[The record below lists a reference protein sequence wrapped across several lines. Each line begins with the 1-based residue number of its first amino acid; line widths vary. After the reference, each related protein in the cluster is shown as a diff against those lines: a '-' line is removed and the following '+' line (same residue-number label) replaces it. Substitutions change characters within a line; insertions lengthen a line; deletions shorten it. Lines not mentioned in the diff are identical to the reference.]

1 MTCMYLSWWG
11 GNHCMFF
18 FTLPLFVCI
27 DLCYLNWCNQ
37 IRNPTWLL
45 LQRVAKL
52 VIGQG
57 LFSQVRVLLTR
68 STACLDLISH
78 TFCMKY
84 ILRTRRWKVRGM
96 KKVSRKVPNYNS
108 FFWYTI
114 FKLLFN
120 KTKDSNLQSFFPL
133 QVRAINENKLGAW
146 VWHE

>member
-1 MTCMYLSWWG
+1 MTKNRKQIYGMNKTVTYLSWWG

-68 STACLDLISH
+68 SAACLDLISH
-78 TFCMKY
+78 R
-84 ILRTRRWKVRGM
+84 ILFAWNTTRRWKVRGM
-96 KKVSRKVPNYNS
+96 KMRREIPNSNSQLFLIYNL
-108 FFWYTI
+108 YLHI
-114 FKLLFN
+114 
-120 KTKDSNLQSFFPL
+120 QI
-133 QVRAINENKLGAW
+133 A
-146 VWHE
+146 VW

>member
-1 MTCMYLSWWG
+1 MTKNRKQIYGMNKTVTYLSWWG

-68 STACLDLISH
+68 STACFDLISH
-78 TFCMKY
+78 TLYFLHEIGNVDGNLEITKGNQCKASQHWDTDTMHRS
-84 ILRTRRWKVRGM
+84 IC
-96 KKVSRKVPNYNS
+96 
-108 FFWYTI
+108 
-114 FKLLFN
+114 
-120 KTKDSNLQSFFPL
+120 KTLQ
-133 QVRAINENKLGAW
+133 
-146 VWHE
+146 